1 MSNQIRLKRGSGSDP
16 SASDLVTGEI
26 AIRTDNGKLFTKRD
40 NGNVT
45 EITGGGGID
54 DGDKG
59 DITVSNSGGTFT
71 IDNGVVNNAKVASN
85 AAIAG
90 SKISP
95 DFGSQDIVTTGNI
108 DLSNSTGSGNNRI
121 KIGANDEIEIFR
133 SGTESVIVET
143 QGNNLDLAGNRVNLL
158 NQGRTEVMLVAIAN
172 GGVELY
178 HNNSKKLETDSNGV
192 TISGRLLLGDSS
204 GANDNRIRLGA
215 DGDLSFFHSG
225 TSSFILNDTGNLIIS
240 NMDPDDNNDIILR
253 ARQNEPSIICKNDG
267 AVELYHDDSKKFET
281 TSTGISITGRI
292 DITGNVDGRDIGTDG
307 TKLDGIESGAT
318 ADQTASE
325 IIALIADTTIA
336 PSTIDMEDNEQIKL
350 GTGDDLEL
358 FHNGSHSIVKNNTGD
373 FFLAGNSVKLVN
385 APINNDMLVATAGG
399 SVSLHHAGGKKFETT
414 SAGAIVSG
422 DMFATHS
429 NGQVECKASDG
440 CIEITRTSGGAFI
453 DFKNSTGE
461 DFDARISENNG
472 GFEFTGNSTING
484 TLDIGGSSV
493 SANEGGEIHLTYAPN
508 SSLNGSAIVFDQI
521 INSIRFFENGSPH
534 RGFILDF
541 TTAGNGASST
551 IWHSGNDGAGSGLD
565 ADTLDGQQAS
575 AFVTTS
581 GTTFSGDVGFSGGAG
596 AANINANSDIRF
608 AQGTWTGEATKIQ
621 GHNNYMYIQGGSNGI
636 IFRRSNG
643 TDNWFITSAGH
654 FIPGPNNSLDLGGT
668 SNRIRNIYT
677 NDLNLSNEGGSND
690 VDGTWGSYTIQEG
703 ADDLFLINRR
713 NGKKYKFNLTEVS

>member
-1 MSNQIRLKRGSGSDP
+1 MSNQIRLKRGSGSNP

-26 AIRTDNGKLFTKRD
+26 AVRTDNGKLFTKKD
-40 NGNVT
+40 DGSVA
-45 EITGGGGID
+45 EISGGGGID

-59 DITVSNSGGTFT
+59 DITVSNSGATFT
-71 IDNGVVNNAKVASN
+71 IDNGVVNNAKVASD

-95 DFGSQDIVTTGNI
+95 SFTSNVIITNATPAISFTDTNNDSDFKIVAESGLFRIQDVTNSFANRFTIGSDGTVDVLGNLDVGAGLDVTGNI
-108 DLSNSTGSGNNRI
+108 TGTGDLKIDNINKSLQVGDISNDNYADLRQISASSYKGFSFQHNNASVLANLQGSTNQYLILGDNDNN
-121 KIGANDEIEIFR
+121 N
-133 SGTESVIVET
+133 SGTIFGIAQS
-143 QGNNLDLAGNRVNLL
+143 QGGTDYNYLTLSAAGNL
-158 NQGRTEVMLVAIAN
+158 N
-172 GGVELY
+172 
-178 HNNSKKLETDSNGV
+178 
-192 TISGRLLLGDSS
+192 
-204 GANDNRIRLGA
+204 
-215 DGDLSFFHSG
+215 
-225 TSSFILNDTGNLIIS
+225 IS
-240 NMDPDDNNDIILR
+240 NN
-253 ARQNEPSIICKNDG
+253 
-267 AVELYHDDSKKFET
+267 
-281 TSTGISITGRI
+281 ITLGG
-292 DITGNVDGRDIGTDG
+292 TVDGRDLGSDG

-440 CIEITRTSGGAFI
+440 CIEIIRTSGGAFI

-472 GFEFTGNSTING
+472 GFDFTGNNTING

-493 SANEGGEIHLTYAPN
+493 SGNEGGEMRLTYAPN

-541 TTAGNGASST
+541 TTAGNGAAT
-551 IWHSGNDGAGSGLD
+551 KIWHAGNDGAGSGLD
-565 ADTLDGQQAS
+565 ADLLDGQHGS
-575 AFVTTS
+575 
-581 GTTFSGDVGFSGGAG
+581 
-596 AANINANSDIRF
+596 
-608 AQGTWTGEATKIQ
+608 
-621 GHNNYMYIQGGSNGI
+621 HYLNYN
-636 IFRRSNG
+636 
-643 TDNWFITSAGH
+643 
-654 FIPGPNNSLDLGGT
+654 
-668 SNRIRNIYT
+668 
-677 NDLNLSNEGGSND
+677 NLSNRPSIPSVSSSQLAKAFVNLDQRSTQSIRDSYNVSSLTDNGTGKTTVNFSSGVGSNPT
-690 VDGTWGSYTIQEG
+690 VQATSSWGDGSRAGWCGLTPDHTPNSSNCRIFSQQPSTY
-703 ADDLFLINRR
+703 AFMDAVFLCVTVHR
-713 NGKKYKFNLTEVS
+713 S